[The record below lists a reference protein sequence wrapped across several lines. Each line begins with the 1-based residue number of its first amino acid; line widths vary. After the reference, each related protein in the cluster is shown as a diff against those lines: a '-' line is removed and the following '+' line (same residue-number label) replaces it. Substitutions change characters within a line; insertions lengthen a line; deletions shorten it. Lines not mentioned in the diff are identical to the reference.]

1 MFYINDENAM
11 YLTKTNYS
19 NYIFKFIFNPFMY
32 GLYGFFVFMI
42 TIILLKIF
50 LLLIDSSSVFTIK
63 ENDFI
68 LGLLGFFAFFII
80 RVVNN
85 SKFKKDK

>member
-1 MFYINDENAM
+1 M

-42 TIILLKIF
+42 TVILLKVF
-50 LLLIDSSSVFTIK
+50 LLLIDSNSVFTIK

-68 LGLLGFFAFFII
+68 LGFLGFFAFFII
-80 RVVNN
+80 RVFNN
-85 SKFKKDK
+85 SNFKRN